1 MKVIP
6 FFIIFV
12 LYLKTGIMKGFIKLT
27 TIGGSEIRIK
37 IDHIGHYYNSN
48 NSIRDK
54 GTVVGVTT
62 HNNGGFKVKQT
73 ADEID
78 ELIRINRLQ

>member
-12 LYLKTGIMKGFIKLT
+12 LYLKTEIMKGFIKLT
-27 TIGGSEIRIK
+27 TIADSEIRIK
-37 IDHIGHYYNSN
+37 IDHIGHYYGSN
-48 NSIRDK
+48 NPK
-54 GTVVGVTT
+54 QTVVGVTT

-73 ADEID
+73 VEEID
-78 ELIRINRLQ
+78 ELIGSNQ

>member
-12 LYLKTGIMKGFIKLT
+12 QYLKTGIMKGFIKLT
-27 TIGGSEIRIK
+27 TIGGGEIRIK
-37 IDHIGHYYNSN
+37 IDHIGHYYDSN
-48 NSIRDK
+48 TNK
-54 GTVVGVTT
+54 ETVVGVTT

-73 ADEID
+73 SEEID
-78 ELIRINRLQ
+78 ELIRTNQ

>member
-27 TIGGSEIRIK
+27 NSDGCDINTK
-37 IDHIGHYYNSN
+37 IDHIRHYYTSSTN
-48 NSIRDK
+48 K
-54 GTVVGVTT
+54 ETVVVVTT
-62 HNNGGFKVKQT
+62 HNNGGFKVTQT
-73 ADEID
+73 AEEID
-78 ELIRINRLQ
+78 ELIRTNQL

>member
-27 TIGGSEIRIK
+27 TIADSEIRIK
-37 IDHIGHYYNSN
+37 IDHIGHYYDSN
-48 NSIRDK
+48 TNK
-54 GTVVGVTT
+54 QTVVGVTT